1 MKNVQDAS
9 ASPALG
15 SSLYALFVRDMRA
28 GRRIGGGTSLGVVFF
43 LILVTLSAFAVGPD
57 LALLGKIAP
66 AILWISGLL
75 ATLLGLDRLFQADHE
90 DGSLDLLLTSGTP
103 LELIVL
109 VKCLAHWILT
119 GLPLAAA
126 APFFG
131 LMLDLPTNQLWSV
144 TLSLIVGTPALTL
157 IGAIGAALTVSL
169 RRGGLLFAVLILPL
183 CVPVLIFGVAAAGA
197 GAGSMVPFATPF
209 SDPLRPDPDRDRRRA
224 FRGGFCFAADKHVSS
239 VAPGHENPEPVSEI
253 SRVNGHS
260 LRPADM
266 IGENRSK
273 HSKFDRGPYPFENS
287 ALEGV
292 HENISADHLH
302 FRSARDGKRRSIPG
316 ADDLS
321 RTGEHKLRLAD
332 DCETMCR
339 TNANACRT
347 QCADPEEQE
356 QCIVN
361 CGKSECKAGCD
372 KFERACKQ
380 HCPSAKG

>member
-1 MKNVQDAS
+1 MKNVEDAPE
-9 ASPALG
+9 SPALG
-15 SSLYALFVRDMRA
+15 SSFYALFVREMRT

-131 LMLDLPTNQLWSV
+131 LMLDLPTNQIWSV
-144 TLSLIVGTPALTL
+144 TLSLVAGTPALTL

-197 GAGSMVPFATPF
+197 GADSMVPFATPF
-209 SDPLRPDPDRDRRRA
+209 LILCALTLIAIAGAP
-224 FRGGFCFAADKHVSS
+224 FAA
-239 VAPGHENPEPVSEI
+239 AFA
-253 SRVNGHS
+253 
-260 LRPADM
+260 LRQT
-266 IGENRSK
+266 S
-273 HSKFDRGPYPFENS
+273 
-287 ALEGV
+287 
-292 HENISADHLH
+292 
-302 FRSARDGKRRSIPG
+302 
-316 ADDLS
+316 
-321 RTGEHKLRLAD
+321 T
-332 DCETMCR
+332 
-339 TNANACRT
+339 
-347 QCADPEEQE
+347 
-356 QCIVN
+356 
-361 CGKSECKAGCD
+361 
-372 KFERACKQ
+372 
-380 HCPSAKG
+380 